1 LAHEFHH
8 LTTNTAL
15 PPPSPIT
22 PVGLTSDLTAAGAH
36 HLTTDRLF
44 QSPTRQIDPTSVT
57 PYLQPCYTTIPTT
70 QNRATSEEPPSE
82 SPVAGSHRR
91 GRTTVSPL
99 TLLPLPSLACG
110 PTPTTS
116 PLAPCPIA
124 GLPGPT
130 ARVDARAPSAGPN
143 SPRGPANQE
152 NPFPFL
158 FPILF
163 SYFHIYVYILI
174 FYAPKTVQIF
184 YDTKQ

>member
-91 GRTTVSPL
+91 GRTTVPPL

-124 GLPGPT
+124 GLPRPT
-130 ARVDARAPSAGPN
+130 ARVDARARLRLDRIPPGAQLT
-143 SPRGPANQE
+143 RKTL
-152 NPFPFL
+152 FL
-158 FPILF
+158 FFFLFYFPIF
-163 SYFHIYVYILI
+163 TYMYIY
-174 FYAPKTVQIF
+174 
-184 YDTKQ
+184 